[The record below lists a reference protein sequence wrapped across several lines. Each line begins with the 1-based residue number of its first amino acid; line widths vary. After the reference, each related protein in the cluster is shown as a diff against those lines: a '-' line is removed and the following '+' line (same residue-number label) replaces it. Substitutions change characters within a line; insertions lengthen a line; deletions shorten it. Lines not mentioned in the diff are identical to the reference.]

1 MSSETMQGRGILYV
15 VATPIGNLG
24 DMTPRA
30 VETLQ
35 SVALI
40 AAEDTRHSAPL
51 MRHFGITTPLTP
63 VHEHN
68 ERKGCERLVERLE
81 RGESMALISDAGTP
95 LVSDPGFVLV
105 REARARGISV
115 VPVPGASAAV
125 AALSAAGLPSDRFV
139 FEGFLPAKPAA
150 RRARLEALREESR
163 TLLFY
168 ESSHRIEGAL
178 ADMAAVFG
186 DARPALLA
194 RELTKLHETIHGDSL
209 GGLIAF
215 VAADPHQRKG
225 EFVLVV
231 HGALEESSEEGVGAE
246 AERVL
251 AILLE
256 ELPVKQAATLGAR
269 ITGVR
274 KRQLYERALRLKGDG

>member
-1 MSSETMQGRGILYV
+1 MTAVDGVLYV

-30 VETLQ
+30 VEILGG
-35 SVALI
+35 VALI

-51 MRHFGITTPLTP
+51 MRHFAISTPLTAL
-63 VHEHN
+63 HEHN
-68 ERKGCERLVERLE
+68 ERKVCERLVDRLA
-81 RGESMALISDAGTP
+81 RGESIALISDAGTP

-105 REARARGISV
+105 REARARGITV

-139 FEGFLPAKPAA
+139 FEGFLAAKSGA
-150 RRARLEALREESR
+150 RRSRLEQLRGETR

-178 ADMAAVFG
+178 ADMAELFG
-186 DARPALLA
+186 GDRPALLA

-209 GGLIAF
+209 DGLVAF
-215 VAADPHQRKG
+215 VAADPNQRKG
-225 EFVLVV
+225 EFVVVV
-231 HGALEESSEEGVGAE
+231 HGASEEASADGVGGE

-256 ELPVKQAATLGAR
+256 ELPVKQASALTAR
-269 ITGVR
+269 ITGAR
-274 KRQLYERALRLKGDG
+274 KRRLYERALELKAGG